1 MPAPSGGRRT
11 PCAPYAASVGARW
24 AWRQYVYVGSGTPE
38 TNGTVVEPR
47 TYHPYTLDP
56 AADVPA
62 LVLAGAGT
70 GRI

>member
-1 MPAPSGGRRT
+1 MPGG
-11 PCAPYAASVGARW
+11 